1 MTQFYSMYRS
11 KDIVLQSYTKIFTK
25 IVDPVLNG
33 PEQGIMYNILLV
45 TALSPTDFIFEF
57 ILMSLICTA

>member
-1 MTQFYSMYRS
+1 MEVFYTLSKLVHDPQIRSMYRG

-33 PEQGIMYNILLV
+33 PEQEL
-45 TALSPTDFIFEF
+45 
-57 ILMSLICTA
+57 